1 MRGLCPATSPEGPY
15 MTTLQTIGMDFGYTR
30 DICILK
36 GIDLEMC
43 NPQLISVIG
52 PNGAGK
58 TTLIHCLNKL
68 LSPTKGT
75 VLIDERDVSGYKAK
89 ELAKKIGYVPYTSG
103 DSFPMSVVDTV
114 LMGRNPHRKWN
125 TLHDDMRIV
134 EEALEMMDISD
145 LAMRPFN
152 ELSAGQHQRV
162 MLARGLAQQPEV
174 LLLDEPTAN
183 LDIKHQMDVIRL
195 LKKQSVLRGIMV
207 VMISHDI
214 NIAAKYS
221 DNIIMMRDG
230 EIFAVG
236 TPQDVITAE
245 NIKAVYG
252 VDSHLID
259 HGGRPHVILDDPDF
273 NEEDARTLEGSYVV
287 SGSRRCHRPL
297 FSRGEVCE
305 RCEDEDRIHGR
316 LRHIDI
322 HNSGDRTVDQRP
334 RPRIPGFVQHHPG
347 PHPRKNVRAP

>member
-1 MRGLCPATSPEGPY
+1 

-30 DICILK
+30 DTDILK

-75 VLIDERDVSGYKAK
+75 VLIDDRDVSGYKAK

-114 LMGRNPHRKWN
+114 LMGRNPHKKWN
-125 TLHDDMRIV
+125 TLHEDMKIV

-195 LKKQSVLRGIMV
+195 LKKQSVLKGIMV

-252 VDSHLID
+252 VDSQLID
-259 HGGRPHVILDDPDF
+259 HGGRPHVILEDLDF
-273 NEEDARTLEGSYVV
+273 GEEDAKTLEGSYVV
-287 SGSRRCHRPL
+287 SGSRRGRRPL
-297 FSRGEVCE
+297 
-305 RCEDEDRIHGR
+305 
-316 LRHIDI
+316 L
-322 HNSGDRTVDQRP
+322 
-334 RPRIPGFVQHHPG
+334 PGG
-347 PHPRKNVRAP
+347 GTRAARRRRSSSWASAPL